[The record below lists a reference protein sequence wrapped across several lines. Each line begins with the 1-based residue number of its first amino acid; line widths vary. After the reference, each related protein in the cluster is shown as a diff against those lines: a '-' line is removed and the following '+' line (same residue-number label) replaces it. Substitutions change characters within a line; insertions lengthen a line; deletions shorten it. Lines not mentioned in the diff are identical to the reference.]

1 MTADKK
7 VEIKRLLIYLVLSF
21 GLTWIIFFAY
31 ILNGGKW
38 DNSNS
43 YMEQFVGLG
52 MLMPFIAH
60 ILTRM
65 ITKEGFA
72 MTGKDSLMLGIS
84 FKDKKWKYYL
94 FAIFVPWLYFEVM
107 HILALAL
114 VPESFDTNVANDIGL
129 NNDIAFAYPFI
140 VIINTTIISFPALGE
155 EGGWRGYM
163 MPKLMKIMSM
173 PKALIAGGIIW
184 GLWHAPITCIG
195 HNFGTDY
202 PGFPY
207 VGILLMCCD
216 CILMGIMLTYIT
228 IKSQSIWPAA
238 FMHAVNN
245 GNPSIVKFFM
255 NTDVFAQK
263 YPGPVYSCL
272 LLMIPMLLID
282 LIIMVLEMK
291 KAKKVK

>member
-43 YMEQFVGLG
+43 YMEQIVGLG

-140 VIINTTIISFPALGE
+140 VIINTTIFSFPALGE

-163 MPKLMKIMSM
+163 MPKLMKLMSM

-207 VGILLMCCD
+207 VGILLMCGF
-216 CILMGIMLTYIT
+216 CILLGIMLTFIT

-245 GNPSIVKFFM
+245 GNPSIVMFFM
-255 NTDVFAQK
+255 NTDVFEQK
-263 YPGPVYSCL
+263 YPGPVYSYL